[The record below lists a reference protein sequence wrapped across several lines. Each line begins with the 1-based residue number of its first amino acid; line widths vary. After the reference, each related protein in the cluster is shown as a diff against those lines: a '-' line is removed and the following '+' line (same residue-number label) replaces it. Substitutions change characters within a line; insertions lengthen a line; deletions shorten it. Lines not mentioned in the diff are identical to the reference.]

1 MQFCTWHFFRPC
13 RIAIRQGVGYLCLA
27 LLSGVSSALA
37 GSPHI
42 DYPSLWICDESRFHW
57 YCDREPENPDYVVR
71 NHIKP
76 EAQALEELDRLR
88 KSLEAKR
95 ALALMQPTP
104 DHLRDYI
111 AAQEAMMDRASVF
124 SDVWRRVVWTNPELN
139 YQLRN
144 PVNNAA
150 VQLRDVERSQREK
163 RTLQELAQEWG
174 LFFVFRSD
182 CPFCHRL
189 SPTLKL
195 LADTY
200 GITVFPVS
208 LDGGALPEFPSPQR
222 DNGLARML
230 DVKQVPFVALGNVKD
245 RRVVP
250 LGSGV
255 LSLQEMVE
263 RIYVLTQTQ
272 PGELY

>member
-1 MQFCTWHFFRPC
+1 MQFCAWYFFKAC
-13 RIAIRQGVGYLCLA
+13 RLAIRQGFGYLCLA
-27 LLSGVSSALA
+27 FLSSVSSAFA
-37 GSPHI
+37 GTPRI

-57 YCDREPENPDYVVR
+57 YCDREQYNPEAEAR
-71 NHIKP
+71 RHITP

-104 DHLRDYI
+104 EHLRNYI

-124 SDVWRRVVWTNPELN
+124 SDVWRRVIWTNPELN

-150 VQLRDVERSQREK
+150 VQLRDAERSQRE
-163 RTLQELAQEWG
+163 RHTLKDLAEEWG

-182 CPFCHRL
+182 CPYCHRL